1 MEPLYW
7 KRRANMERDCS
18 RALQVLRHLGCS
30 SQDAQD
36 IVQEALLR
44 LYRYRG
50 DVKSTQAFIVHISK
64 NLFID
69 LARKRRW
76 CEISL
81 NEHLLS
87 NPAPSPESHLNVTQ
101 QLRAVSL
108 LLVTKCGKQTRDIY
122 IANKSGWMHSEIAA
136 HYKVSNKTVYRC
148 IARAIKTIANEAK

>member
-1 MEPLYW
+1 
-7 KRRANMERDCS
+7 MERNRS
-18 RALQVLRHLGCS
+18 KALQVLRHLGCS

-50 DVKSTQAFIVHISK
+50 DVNSTQAFIVHISK

-69 LARKRRW
+69 LSRERRW
-76 CEISL
+76 RDISL

-87 NPAPSPESHLNVTQ
+87 TPAPSPESQINVTQ

-108 LLVTKCGKQTRDIY
+108 LLATKCGKRTRDIY

-136 HYKVSNKTVYRC
+136 HFNVSNSTVYRC
-148 IARAIKTIANEAK
+148 IARAIKTIAADAK